1 MTETMGIRTTEAARD
16 RKGERDYW
24 LSHYTQYQ
32 PGQKRKALNQTITP
46 ADYIGI
52 PIPLNMPTPLAPPCL
67 VWRWG
72 LGAGGWEG
80 EGMG

>member
-24 LSHYTQYQ
+24 LSHYTPVPTRAEAQSTE
-32 PGQKRKALNQTITP
+32 PDHHLSRLHWHTNPIEH
-46 ADYIGI
+46 ADA
-52 PIPLNMPTPLAPPCL
+52 LAPPCL
-67 VWRWG
+67 VWGWG
-72 LGAGGWEG
+72 WGWGWEG